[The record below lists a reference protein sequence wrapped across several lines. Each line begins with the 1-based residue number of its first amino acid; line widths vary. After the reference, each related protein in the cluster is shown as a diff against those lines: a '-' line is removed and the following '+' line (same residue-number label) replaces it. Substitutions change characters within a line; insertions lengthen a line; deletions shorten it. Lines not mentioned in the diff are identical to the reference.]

1 VAAGGLDIELSK
13 PDEGDESGK
22 SRMSNNKEHNVFAVV
37 AATVVVCA
45 LMSVAGCVDPGAK
58 YYNTEAE
65 LPAAA
70 DSASLALNDED
81 WVEVINWDFAD
92 GYFPGGWGWGDWNI
106 NDGLLSGRDETG
118 NIAVYFFPF
127 DHGDDAL
134 LETRVRFV
142 HSEPDHNV
150 EAQLLTRDSDFIHYE
165 SGLVLFAG
173 QDSVNVRHMASTRD
187 YVRDIA
193 PTETDVEHGAWYVMR
208 FMFRDGEVHAFVGDE
223 HVYSSVLAA
232 ASARE
237 AGAMD
242 ADTLGSFPLGEY
254 REPHLAVKWGE
265 AEFEYVRFYET
276 TSARALTIASAA
288 GADGKIRQRQSA
300 ASRRAQSDKHWLVQL
315 MLWLLYTVIFIV
327 CIYLIRHYAF
337 TVNRLFGRQ
346 RQPYLDIDTA
356 DWPEVTVVIPAH
368 NEEKVIGE
376 ILEAL
381 LEVDYPR
388 DRMTIMPVN
397 DRSKDKTGEIIDDF
411 TKENPDI
418 FKPFH
423 RKKGMGGKAAALR
436 DATTRIETDIM
447 LVFDADYI
455 PGRGLIKQLVAPFFD
470 PEVGAVMGRVVP
482 YNVDSNLLTRLLDL
496 ERAGGYQVD
505 QQARMNMKLVP
516 QYGGT
521 VGGVRKTA
529 LLSVGNWRVDSLAE
543 DTDLTYRLLVNG
555 WKTVYQNRS
564 ECYEQVPETWTSRL
578 RQIMRWAK
586 GHNQATARYSIKL
599 IRNKRTSWVEKL
611 DGFLLLGVYLMS
623 PILIFGWS
631 LGIVLWYLGEPK
643 AGLIIILLV
652 TSYSTLG
659 NFAVFFEIAAA
670 THLDGSRGRIKLLPF
685 VFLGFLVSLFSITRA
700 AFAHIAV
707 NGNGKNGKKERVV
720 WDKTERNGNFNGHTN
735 GNGKNGY
742 HFNGNGKNSK
752 NNQNGREEK

>member
-1 VAAGGLDIELSK
+1 MSERSKNRIFPVIAALIAVCLVLS
-13 PDEGDESGK
+13 
-22 SRMSNNKEHNVFAVV
+22 AV
-37 AATVVVCA
+37 
-45 LMSVAGCVDPGAK
+45 GCVRPGSK
-58 YYNTEAE
+58 YENPTAE

-70 DSASLALNDED
+70 DSASLALNGED
-81 WVEVINWDFAD
+81 WIEVIDWSFSD
-92 GYFPGGWGWGDWNI
+92 GYFPGGWGWGEWDI
-106 NDGLLSGRDETG
+106 HDGLLSGRDDTG

-127 DHGDDAL
+127 DHGDNAL
-134 LETRVRFV
+134 LETKVRFV
-142 HSEPDHNV
+142 KSEPDHDV

-165 SGLVLFAG
+165 SGLVLFAD

-187 YVRDIA
+187 YVRDVA
-193 PTETDVEHGAWYVMR
+193 PLETDVNHGEWYVMR

-223 HVYSSVLAA
+223 HVFSSVLEATKA
-232 ASARE
+232 KE
-237 AGAMD
+237 AGLQG
-242 ADTLGSFPLGEY
+242 ADTLQAYPLGDY

-276 TSARALTIASAA
+276 ASARALAVAA
-288 GADGKIRQRQSA
+288 AARGGGDAKKTRQSA
-300 ASRRAQSDKHWLVQL
+300 ASRDASSRKHWLITL

-356 DWPEVTVVIPAH
+356 DWPEVTVVVPAH

-381 LEVDYPR
+381 LEVDYPH
-388 DRMTIMPVN
+388 DRMTVMPVN
-397 DRSKDKTGEIIDDF
+397 DRSKDKTGKIIDEF
-411 TKENPDI
+411 AKEHPDVI
-418 FKPFH
+418 KPFH
-423 RKKGMGGKAAALR
+423 RKKGTGGKAAALR
-436 DATTRIETDIM
+436 DATEKVDTDIM

-482 YNVDSNLLTRLLDL
+482 YNVNSNLLTRLLDL

-529 LLSVGNWRVDSLAE
+529 LLSVGSWRVDSLAE
-543 DTDLTYRLLVNG
+543 DTDVTYRLLVNG

-564 ECYEQVPETWTSRL
+564 ECYEQVPETWASRL

-586 GHNQATARYSIKL
+586 GHNQVSARYSTKL
-599 IRNKRTSWVEKL
+599 LRNRRTSWLEKL

-623 PILIFGWS
+623 PILIFGWA

-670 THLDGSRGRIKLLPF
+670 THLDGSRGRVKLLPF

-700 AFAHIAV
+700 SFAHIAV

-735 GNGKNGY
+735 GNGLNGY
-742 HFNGNGKNSK
+742 HLNGNGKNGL
-752 NNQNGREEK
+752 NGEDGRKDK